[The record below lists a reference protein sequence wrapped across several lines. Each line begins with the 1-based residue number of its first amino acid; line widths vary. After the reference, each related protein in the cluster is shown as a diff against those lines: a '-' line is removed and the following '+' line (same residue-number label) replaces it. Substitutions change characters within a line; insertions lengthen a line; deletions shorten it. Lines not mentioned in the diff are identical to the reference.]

1 MGFELFRVDL
11 DQVVLV
17 ALNDEKT
24 ALMISSWRPGQ
35 RPDPHRPHLTGPDGT
50 RGSTW
55 NW

>member
-1 MGFELFRVDL
+1 MGFELFRVEL

-24 ALMISSWRPGQ
+24 ALVISSWRPGT
-35 RPDPHRPHLTGPDGT
+35 RADHDRPHLTAP